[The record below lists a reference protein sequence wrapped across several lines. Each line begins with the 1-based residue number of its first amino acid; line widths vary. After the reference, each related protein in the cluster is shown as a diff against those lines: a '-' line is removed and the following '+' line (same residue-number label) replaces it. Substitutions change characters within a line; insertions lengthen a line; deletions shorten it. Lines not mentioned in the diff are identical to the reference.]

1 MAQQSERL
9 ARLLTEE
16 LDDCCDVDIDA
27 RVETL
32 EGYAS
37 NLPANLDG
45 DVTALQTL
53 GDGTRYRIV
62 RLLAEADRALCV
74 CEITPVVDVSDSAVS
89 HALSDLRDAGL
100 VTRRKDGQWRYYEPS
115 DRALALIEALDSTEE
130 AQ

>member
-1 MAQQSERL
+1 MVQQSERL
-9 ARLLTEE
+9 ERLLTEK
-16 LDDCCDVDIDA
+16 LGGCCDVDIDA

-37 NLPANLDG
+37 NLPTDIDG

-53 GDGTRYRIV
+53 GDDTRYRIV

-89 HALSDLRDAGL
+89 HALSDLRDSGL
-100 VTRRKDGQWRYYEPS
+100 VTRRKEGQWRYYEPS
-115 DRALALIEALDSTEE
+115 DRALALIDALDATEGSR
-130 AQ
+130 